1 MDSRRLRVAAIVSAL
16 SSGLVICF
24 LAYRAG
30 RSPTASP
37 AVTSETPTVE
47 QPAPDQHEGL
57 ILEEALKKKPKHTPV
72 LLRMAQLSEASGKHA
87 EAAVQLRE
95 ILGYEPA
102 NTDAHLE
109 LGRVLFQTGDVQ
121 GAIEQTNWI
130 LDRHPE
136 HADALYNLG
145 AIYANVG
152 NADYAR
158 RYWERLVGANPQ
170 SESGQR
176 AKVMLARLSAASSP
190 VDKFN
195 SRPR

>member
-1 MDSRRLRVAAIVSAL
+1 MNPGRLRVAAIVSAL
-16 SSGLVICF
+16 SSGLVVCF
-24 LAYRAG
+24 LAYKAS
-30 RSPTASP
+30 RSPDALPAASEATA
-37 AVTSETPTVE
+37 VQ

-57 ILEEALKKKPKHTPV
+57 FLAEALKKKPNHTPV
-72 LLRMAQLSEASGKHA
+72 LLRLAQLSEASGNHA

-109 LGRVLFQTGDVQ
+109 LGRVLFKTGDVQ
-121 GAIEQTNWI
+121 GAIDQTKWI
-130 LDRHPE
+130 LDRHPQ

-158 RYWERLVGANPQ
+158 RYWNKLVGANPQ
-170 SESGQR
+170 SESAQR
-176 AKVMLARLSAASSP
+176 AKVMLARLPAAGLP
-190 VDKFN
+190 VENFN
-195 SRPR
+195 RGSQ